1 MIGDAWITDDPDN
14 PRDRPYTVWDPDAR
28 KAIPIGLRDWI
39 ENELGATYGSHD
51 VVLPA
56 GSPLELVDKGTFGA
70 DAAGTVLV
78 KLQVRAGATFTEG
91 LKYPF
96 TVRVN
101 GADAF
106 TRDDQTFYLL
116 LKSQ

>member
-1 MIGDAWITDDPDN
+1 MIGDGWIIDEEN
-14 PRDRPYTVWDPDAR
+14 PRKAPWMPWDPDAR
-28 KAIPIGLRDWI
+28 KAIPIGLRAWI
-39 ENELGATYGSHD
+39 EQELGAVYGSHD
-51 VVLPA
+51 IILPA
-56 GSPLELVDKGTFGA
+56 DTPLEVFDKGTYGT
-70 DAAGTVLV
+70 DDAGTVLV
-78 KLQVRAGATFTEG
+78 KMQLKATPTYTAG

-101 GADAF
+101 GADGF